1 MSKFHIWGDLPPV
14 TFRTPPTD
22 KAEQKTPAQH
32 IAALEISLVL
42 REIGKDPIAIDT
54 PTWSTKICG
63 LQNLQAFGSTG
74 DGFAPPRHEEQDK
87 TGAVKSEAEKK

>member
-22 KAEQKTPAQH
+22 STEQKTPARH

-54 PTWSTKICG
+54 ADMEHKYLRAAKPAG
-63 LQNLQAFGSTG
+63 LRFDWRQFRAAPAKGTG
-74 DGFAPPRHEEQDK
+74 
-87 TGAVKSEAEKK
+87 